1 MKGIVVTAAAIVLA
15 LSAVSA
21 ASAQPARGTT
31 DILGP
36 QGCSGAACDGHA
48 HEFTPT
54 DIDVSIVGGAPIV
67 PYEYS
72 LENRCWFDGKTSGP
86 SDSYERF
93 DLIGPWFDVGGT
105 PHTTVTVNNNPVPSG
120 AACKVSVVHNNT
132 VVKGSSTNYTVI
144 P

>member
-1 MKGIVVTAAAIVLA
+1 MKFFVVTAVAVLLE
-15 LSAVSA
+15 LSVVLVASA
-21 ASAQPARGTT
+21 APASGTT
-31 DILGP
+31 AIIGP
-36 QGCSGAACDGHA
+36 HGCTGGGCDGIAHA
-48 HEFTPT
+48 NTPT

-105 PHTTVTVNNNPVPSG
+105 PHSTVTVNNNPVPAGSK
-120 AACKVSVVHNNT
+120 CKVQIMHNNT
-132 VVKGSSTNYTVI
+132 AVKGSLTQYNVV
-144 P
+144 